1 MLHSGYHTHF
11 KKKDMK
17 KILQLLTI
25 CLVLTSCEFQK
36 VTDLQDSF
44 EIKVLAEP
52 VLSKLNIKVFNSKD
66 GSDIPV
72 NIDLSFTGAG
82 ADQIYTIN
90 GTKKFL
96 IENGLITV
104 GVNRNT
110 VVSNE
115 TPLTINATIT
125 ADGYMTKT
133 QEINFDGS
141 DIQEVQMS
149 MMKLD
154 DLPSSTFIK
163 SVTETLVDNKTPKE
177 ILIEIPPT
185 NDEDDTIMEVSIP
198 ADTEFY
204 DEDGNVMTGGNVT
217 IDLQTFDTTVPSI
230 DELSANV
237 TNPETLAGGFNEFPG
252 SLEIGDFA
260 SKTSG
265 YASKTTS
272 SNNSIGSY
280 LSPIGSL
287 YCIYY
292 YINGRRVSG
301 VSRPT
306 TYSFSVSSS
315 VINPNTGQYVKA
327 GDIVSF
333 YRTVNNTNTKIAD
346 VPVSTRT
353 SWWGYTYLS
362 FTVTIP
368 AGPGIYPYGFEVT
381 PACNT
386 LSSGVTFK
394 NDGRRTFYQYYVAHK
409 SNPYRSLRWGYMY
422 FDDTYE
428 VTSRNIG
435 YWSNKAIDML
445 KDDMILT
452 IYYYSIIDRRYKI
465 AYQEEVSK
473 CDLDGKTIDITNTDC
488 FEERDLDLSL
498 DCPDAKYLLNNLY
511 VYYKKDTDRYWS
523 YFDMVSRSRLNGK
536 SPCLDPG
543 TKYQFGFWY
552 GGWKVTPPLTEQEM
566 LNLYQNFDLPTICNA
581 IKDL

>member
-1 MLHSGYHTHF
+1 MLHLGYHIHF

-25 CLVLTSCEFQK
+25 CLILTSCEFQK

-66 GSDIPV
+66 GSDISEKI
-72 NIDLSFTGAG
+72 NLSFSGAG
-82 ADQIYTIN
+82 ADQIYTVN
-90 GTKKFL
+90 GSKRFL
-96 IENGLITV
+96 IEKGLITV
-104 GVNRNT
+104 GINRNT
-110 VVSNE
+110 VVSDQ
-115 TPLTINATIT
+115 TPLTISATVT

-141 DIQEVQMS
+141 DIQEVQIS
-149 MMKLD
+149 LMKLD
-154 DLPSSTFIK
+154 DLPSSTIIK
-163 SVTETLVDNKTPKE
+163 SVTETLKNNKTTKE

-185 NDEDDTIMEVSIP
+185 TDEDDTIMEVSIP

-204 DEDGNVMTGGNVT
+204 DENGNVMTGGNVT
-217 IDLQTFDTTVPSI
+217 IDLQTFETTIPSV

-252 SLEIGDFA
+252 SLEIDA
-260 SKTSG
+260 LSSKSG
-265 YASKTTS
+265 NLKRAA
-272 SNNSIGSY
+272 GSY

-292 YINGRRVSG
+292 YVNGRRVSG

-306 TYSFSVSSS
+306 TYSFSVNNYT
-315 VINPNTGQYVKA
+315 VNPNTGNYVKA
-327 GDIVSF
+327 GDIISF

-346 VPVSTRT
+346 IPLSSRT
-353 SWWGYTYLS
+353 SWWGNTYLS

-381 PACNT
+381 PTCSS
-386 LSSGVTFK
+386 LSSGVSFK
-394 NDGRRTFYQYYVAHK
+394 NDGRRTFYCYNVANK
-409 SNPYRSLRWGYMY
+409 YNPQRALRWGYMY
-422 FDDTYE
+422 FDGTYE
-428 VTSRNIG
+428 VNSRNIK
-435 YWSNKAIDML
+435 YYSNKALDML

-452 IYYYSIIDRRYKI
+452 IYYYSFEQGRFKV

-488 FEERDLDLSL
+488 FKERDLDLSL

-511 VYYKKDTDRYWS
+511 VYYKKDTDGYWS
-523 YFDMVSRSRLNGK
+523 YFDRVSRSRLNGK

-543 TKYQFGFWY
+543 VKYQFGFWY
-552 GGWKVTPPLTEQEM
+552 DGWKVTPPLTEQEM